1 MSTPLTPRQI
11 VAELDH
17 YIVGQ
22 DAAKRAVAVAI
33 RNRWRRQQ
41 LPPELRDEVAPK
53 NIIMMGPTGVGKT
66 EIARRLATLVGAP
79 FLKVEA
85 TKYTEVGY
93 VGRDVEGMVRDL
105 LEIALG
111 MVRQEAAQRVQAK
124 ARERADERLLD
135 LLLPHPQ
142 SREEALEVLK
152 ADKEGPPRTSARERL
167 LQKLRAGELDER
179 TVELSV
185 EDRTV
190 PVQVFSAIGMEQMD
204 VDFKDMFEKLIP
216 SRQRERR
223 VTVREAGDILAQQE
237 VDKLIDRDAVT
248 RQGIELAEQT
258 GIIFIDEIDKVAGG
272 EGGHGPDVS
281 RTGVQRDLLPIVEGT
296 AVTTR
301 HGVVRTDHILFM
313 AAGAFT
319 RCKPSDLMP
328 ELQGRFPIRVELSE
342 LGREDFV
349 RILTEPR
356 SALTR
361 QYEALLATE
370 GVTLAFQRDAIE
382 ELASIAATVNQ
393 AGESIGARRLFT
405 VMERLLEEVSFQ
417 APDRADERVTITA
430 DYVREK
436 LADIVKDR
444 DLSKYIL

>member
-11 VAELDH
+11 VTELDQ

-22 DAAKRAVAVAI
+22 DAAKRAVAVAM

-41 LPPELRDEVAPK
+41 LPPDLREEVAPK

-111 MVRQEAAQRVQAK
+111 MVRQEAAREVEAK
-124 ARERADERLLD
+124 ARERAEGRLLD
-135 LLLPHPQ
+135 LLLPHPRWEGQ
-142 SREEALEVLK
+142 PGEGEEAAESR
-152 ADKEGPPRTSARERL
+152 ARSRERL
-167 LQKLRAGELDER
+167 RRKLQAGDLDDR
-179 TVELSV
+179 MVELTV

-204 VDFKDMFEKLIP
+204 VDFKNMFEKLIP

-223 VTVREAGDILAQQE
+223 VTVREAREILTQQE
-237 VDKLIDRDAVT
+237 SSELIDRDAVV
-248 RQGIELAEQT
+248 REGIQLTEQT
-258 GIIFIDEIDKVAGG
+258 GIIFIDELDKVAGG

-281 RTGVQRDLLPIVEGT
+281 RMGVQRDLLPVVEGT

-301 HGVVRTDHILFM
+301 HGVVRTDHVLFI
-313 AAGAFT
+313 AAGAFS

-328 ELQGRFPIRVELSE
+328 ELQGRFPIRVELTE

-370 GVTLAFQRDAIE
+370 GVTLAFQQDAIE
-382 ELASIAATVNQ
+382 ELATIAATVNQ

-405 VMERLLEEVSFQ
+405 VMERLLEEISFE
-417 APDRADERVTITA
+417 APDREDERVTITA

-444 DLSKYIL
+444 DLSRYIL

>member
-111 MVRQEAAQRVQAK
+111 TVRQEAAQRVQAK
-124 ARERADERLLD
+124 ARQQAEERLLD
-135 LLLPHPQ
+135 LLLP
-142 SREEALEVLK
+142 
-152 ADKEGPPRTSARERL
+152 PPRWEGSPGEGEAAESRSRARERL
-167 LQKLRAGELDER
+167 RQKLRAGDLQER
-179 TVELSV
+179 NVELTV

-223 VTVREAGDILAQQE
+223 VTVREAGEILAQQE

-281 RTGVQRDLLPIVEGT
+281 RMGVQRDLLPIVEGT

-319 RCKPSDLMP
+319 RCKPSDLIP
-328 ELQGRFPIRVELSE
+328 EFQGRFPIRVELSE
-342 LGREDFV
+342 LSRDDFV

-370 GVTLAFQRDAIE
+370 GITLAFQRDAIE
-382 ELASIAATVNQ
+382 ELATIAATVNQ

-405 VMERLLEEVSFQ
+405 VMERLLEEVSFE
-417 APDRADERVTITA
+417 APERGDERVTITA

-444 DLSKYIL
+444 DLSRYIL